1 MKRSLSL
8 WQFAGFVFTSVVGTL
23 LHFAYEWS
31 GESVFL
37 APFSAVNE
45 SIWEHMKLLFFPL
58 VIFALWQGHFFEKE
72 YPSYWCVKLFGTLL
86 GIGLIPVLY
95 YTYTGI
101 FGVSVDSVN
110 ITIFF
115 VVAAIVYLLETRW
128 LRDRKTGTLSKRF
141 VWLIFLALTILF
153 AVFTFYPPSI
163 PLFVD
168 PQATKQPYA

>member
-58 VIFALWQGHFFEKE
+58 VIFALWQSRFFERD
-72 YPSYWCVKLFGTLL
+72 YPSYWCVKLKGILL
-86 GIGLIPVLY
+86 GIVLIPVLY

-101 FGVSVDSVN
+101 FGVSVDSIN

-115 VVAAIVYLLETRW
+115 VVAAIVYLFETKW
-128 LRDRKTGTLSKRF
+128 LRARNTCALSRCFVLVTL
-141 VWLIFLALTILF
+141 LALTALF
-153 AVFTFYPPSI
+153 AVFTFFPPNI
-163 PLFVD
+163 PLFAD
-168 PQATKQPYA
+168 PQAA